1 MMCYNCNERGHLR
14 VCCPTPK
21 EKVKEVDQ
29 EAGMEASENVME
41 AIRLD
46 VIAFSMQVQVDE
58 LRPNPRS
65 QPVGGQ
71 GEVAYL
77 HPAHSSVPL
86 AGTMRKSLTCSS

>member
-14 VCCPTPK
+14 VCCPAPK

-29 EAGMEASENVME
+29 EAGMEASENVVE
-41 AIRLD
+41 AVRLD

-65 QPVGGQ
+65 HVG
-71 GEVAYL
+71 
-77 HPAHSSVPL
+77 
-86 AGTMRKSLTCSS
+86 